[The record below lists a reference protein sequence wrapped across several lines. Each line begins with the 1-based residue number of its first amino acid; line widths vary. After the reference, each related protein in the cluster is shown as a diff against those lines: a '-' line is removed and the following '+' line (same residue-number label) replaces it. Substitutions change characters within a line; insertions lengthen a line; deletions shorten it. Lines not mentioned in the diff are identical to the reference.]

1 MNRSPGAARG
11 LMFVSGDIHIGCIFD
26 LTSLLPPF
34 KAVSLTSSAISN
46 TENTSFV
53 LGFFVDE
60 DFGVGGG
67 IHSKLRDVVPDFNF
81 GVVQVLPTGRGA
93 EIHGALAHEGNAFAA
108 GVNLANLL

>member
-1 MNRSPGAARG
+1 M
-11 LMFVSGDIHIGCIFD
+11 
-26 LTSLLPPF
+26 
-34 KAVSLTSSAISN
+34 SLTSSAISN
-46 TENTSFV
+46 TEDTSFV

-60 DFGVGGG
+60 DFGVGGR